1 MPVDFTSGGADYAQR
16 ALLPE
21 GVRDELAPMAE
32 FEADVINHLLKVFAG
47 YGYDRVSPPVIEYED
62 SLLSGVGATK
72 SSQMFRLMDAA
83 TQRTMALRADM
94 TQQVARIAATRLQN
108 EERPLRLSY
117 AGQVLRTKGSEI
129 RPTREFWQAGVEF
142 FGVESLEAEAEVIL
156 LALESLSNIGVKDLT
171 LDLTIAPLV
180 PHLAKKMQMDVTSF
194 DIVRSALDSKDV
206 GALAL
211 LSDEYKALFGAILSS
226 ADEAQAAL
234 ECLNALK
241 LDGEAGALVQHLE
254 ELVDFLK
261 KASPAIAITIDAGE
275 SRGFEYKSGVGF
287 AIFAKGVRG
296 ELGRGG
302 RYNSNFSDGRQESAT
317 GFSVYLD
324 SILRA
329 LPAAKRAEKLFLPYG
344 IDTSLAETYR
354 KEGWRTVQGLTVTP
368 HPIDEALRLNCSHYY
383 NGSEIV
389 KSVK

>member
-1 MPVDFTSGGADYAQR
+1 MPIDFSAGGPDYAKY

-32 FEADVINHLLKVFAG
+32 FEADIINDLLHVFAG
-47 YGYDRVSPPVIEYED
+47 YGYDRVSPPVLEYED

-142 FGVESLEAEAEVIL
+142 LGVESIEAEAEVIQI
-156 LALESLSNIGVKDLT
+156 AIESLTAVGVNNLT
-171 LDLTIAPLV
+171 LDLTVAPLV
-180 PHLAKKMQMDVTSF
+180 PMLAAQLGLDEKNSDL
-194 DIVRSALDSKDV
+194 VRSALDSKDIAALNHLQQEARDIFEV
-206 GALAL
+206 ILGA
-211 LSDEYKALFGAILSS
+211 
-226 ADEAQAAL
+226 ADEAQSAISKLRAL
-234 ECLNALK
+234 NLQG
-241 LDGEAGALVQHLE
+241 DAGALIDHLCQ
-254 ELVDFLK
+254 LVSLLQVRSADL
-261 KASPAIAITIDAGE
+261 SITVDPGE
-275 SRGFEYKSGVGF
+275 SRGFEYKSGIGF
-287 AIFAKGVRG
+287 AIFARGVRG

-302 RYNSNFSDGRQESAT
+302 RYKSEFFDGAVESAT
-317 GFSVYLD
+317 GFSFYLD

-329 LPAAKRAEKLFLPYG
+329 CQRLKCQKNYFYPMILIAHLLIHIEKWAGELFK
-344 IDTSLAETYR
+344 A
-354 KEGWRTVQGLTVTP
+354 
-368 HPIDEALRLNCSHYY
+368 
-383 NGSEIV
+383 
-389 KSVK
+389 